1 MERLV
6 FSRYTPREGH
16 PDWNALSSE
25 AHELAARLRPRIETP
40 RTGPTEWRR
49 RAQSWRTAAQNY
61 AGNLRRTRAG
71 REDLWPLYFIWTTL
85 RPCNFRCSYC
95 DDHRGARYPE
105 LDGHGRLDTAA
116 GKRLLRVMRTRTP
129 SVYFAGGEPT
139 LRRDLPELIREARD
153 LDYYPIVVN
162 TNGSLFHRLLER
174 PEWRT
179 FLADVDLLVV
189 SLDALE
195 LDTLE
200 RMWVTKH
207 PEDVIRN
214 LLMLRE
220 LADEMHVKLMVNT
233 VIQPGLVQEAR
244 SVLDLAD
251 DLGIWF
257 CPVPQNKGPRID
269 PDVLADPDYQELART
284 IVERKRAGAR
294 ISGSARMN
302 DRLLHAAPLD
312 CRNTLKPHVDHDGKL
327 AWPCKASA
335 NVEPVRI
342 DVLDFDS
349 VDALYAHARRRIDP
363 THFHGPRP
371 DQCGGD
377 CNWAQNYTTDEYAWG
392 LRHPAHLARELV
404 SLTRR

>member
-1 MERLV
+1 MQPLV
-6 FSRYTPREGH
+6 FSRYTWRDGH
-16 PDWNALSSE
+16 PDWSVLSAE
-25 AHELAARLRPRIETP
+25 AHELAERLRPGLQAP
-40 RTGPTEWRR
+40 RTGAAEWRR
-49 RAQSWRTAAQNY
+49 RALSWRTAAMNY
-61 AGNLRRTRAG
+61 AGNVRRARAG

-105 LDGHGRLDTAA
+105 LDGHGRLDTDA

-139 LRRDLPELIREARD
+139 LRRDLPELVREARD

-162 TNGSLFHRLLER
+162 TNGSLFHRLLDK
-174 PEWRT
+174 PAWRT
-179 FLADVDLLVV
+179 FLADVDVLVV
-189 SLDALE
+189 SLDALD
-195 LDTLE
+195 LGKLS

-220 LADEMHVKLMVNT
+220 LASEMRIKLMVNT
-233 VIQPGLVQEAR
+233 VIQPGLVREAR
-244 SVLDLAD
+244 AVLDLAD

-257 CPVPQNKGPRID
+257 CPVPQNRGPRID
-269 PDVLADPDYQELART
+269 PDVLADPDYAELART
-284 IVERKRAGAR
+284 IVDRKRAGAR

-335 NVEPVRI
+335 NVEPARI
-342 DVLDFDS
+342 DVLGFDG
-349 VDALYAHARRRIDP
+349 VEELYEHARRRIDP
-363 THFHGPRP
+363 TRFHGPGP
-371 DQCGGD
+371 AQCGGD
-377 CNWAQNYTTDEYAWG
+377 CNWAQNYTTDEYAFG
-392 LRHPAHLARELV
+392 LGHPAHLARELV
-404 SLTRR
+404 SFTRR